1 MAYRSGH
8 NLLPHPRAAILAL
21 AVVLCLIARVSH
33 ADIYKYVDKYGRVT
47 LTDRPDHGGYMKLVK
62 TWKGWVPAKTWG
74 NPNFA
79 RDREKYSPTI
89 SAAAARHRLPPA
101 LVHAVVT
108 AESAYSPG
116 AVSRTGAVGLMQL
129 MPETARRYGVAD
141 RHDPIANVEGGT
153 SYLRDLLNMFNDNVT
168 LAVAAYNAGENAVIG
183 YGNKIPPYP
192 ETQEYV
198 RRVLKYYQEYVNKG
212 IGKARSGAAPQST
225 AATVKPAARITWA
238 ERNPTPIESP
248 AE

>member
-1 MAYRSGH
+1 MACRSRHNVWQYRGT
-8 NLLPHPRAAILAL
+8 AT
-21 AVVLCLIARVSH
+21 AVLTVALCLLAQSSH

-47 LTDRPDHGGYMKLVK
+47 LTDRPNHRGYMKLVK

-89 SAAAARHRLPPA
+89 TAAAARHRLPPA

-116 AVSRTGAVGLMQL
+116 AVSRAGAVGLMQL

-141 RHDPIANVEGGT
+141 RHDPVANVEGGT
-153 SYLRDLLNMFNDNVT
+153 SYLRDLLNLFNDNVT

-198 RRVLKYYQEYVNKG
+198 RRVLKYYREYANKG
-212 IGKARSGAAPQST
+212 IGKAKSGAVPRPA

-238 ERNPTPIESP
+238 ERTIESP